1 MLSSLSGGQAMLD
14 SKQGSSS
21 SSKNLQ
27 GSMERERERE
37 RERDGVD
44 EQWMMAMLEEWGEEM
59 DRSSLLG
66 RQPGRSSVGVE

>member
-1 MLSSLSGGQAMLD
+1 MLD

-21 SSKNLQ
+21 KNLQ
-27 GSMERERERE
+27 GSMERE

>member
-1 MLSSLSGGQAMLD
+1 MTA
-14 SKQGSSS
+14 SKAAAAAA
-21 SSKNLQ
+21 
-27 GSMERERERE
+27 RTCRDRWRERE

>member
-1 MLSSLSGGQAMLD
+1 MLD

-27 GSMERERERE
+27 GSMERERE

-59 DRSSLLG
+59 DRASLLG